1 MQTTNQLL
9 EDLYKNINNLG
20 NLIAL
25 DNFIHAM
32 FDKRILT
39 LTPLIHNLAPIKVHN
54 NYSSEFLLL
63 INHLSGLAIP
73 ELIQSTKVPFSNLD
87 HRVSLLVPGSTIKI
101 NPC

>member
-1 MQTTNQLL
+1 MCLDVSKMLKLFKWMQTTNQLL

-39 LTPLIHNLAPIKVHN
+39 LTLLIINPAPI
-54 NYSSEFLLL
+54 
-63 INHLSGLAIP
+63 
-73 ELIQSTKVPFSNLD
+73 
-87 HRVSLLVPGSTIKI
+87 
-101 NPC
+101 